1 MSAVVTVRYRVKTTF
16 AKHLASKPLRPRRR
30 WVEDGVQPSSVM
42 RPSADSLN
50 EPAPT
55 ATRLYGV
62 ARWILFSTAA
72 FIVAIAV
79 AVAIPYYRLSKRV
92 DGQLEAGAFQH
103 TFTYFAAPE
112 SVTVGDPVSAQDIA
126 TLKRAAVHS
135 SAPLEIQVSSGA
147 ISSITDLSTH
157 RPVLQTE
164 LAPQPIINMSDAGRV
179 KRLMVKYPDIP
190 TVLVHAVVSVED
202 KRFFEHSGLDL
213 LRIAKASYVDLREHR
228 KEQGASTISMQLA
241 RNLWLDHDKSWK
253 RKVTEALITLHLEQK
268 LSKQQIFEDYCNLVY
283 LGNEGTFS
291 VNGFGEAARVYF
303 NKDIRKLNLTE
314 AATLAGLIQRPS
326 HLNPFHHPER
336 ALERRNLVLS
346 LMYENKYLTKAQLR
360 EAVAAPLGLNPG
372 TSELSEAAYFLD
384 IAGNEAAKDLDELPS
399 GSANVYT
406 TIDPRLQQAAE
417 QAIADGMQL
426 VDKALAARHKTG
438 QPAGNRPQ
446 VALIALDPH
455 TGEVKALCGGRDYAV
470 SQLDRVLSKR
480 PPGSVFKP
488 FVYAAALN
496 TAVAGGNQVLT
507 EASTVDDSPTTFQYE
522 NQTYSPNNFKGD
534 FRGTVTLRQ
543 ALAHSLNV
551 ATVKVGEM
559 VGFDNVAALAR
570 QAGLSDVNATPAI
583 ALGAYQATP
592 LDLARAYTIFA
603 NDGVR
608 VEPAFIAAIHDRNG
622 MELYRHNPETK
633 RVLDPRVAFLMVDM
647 LQEVM
652 RSGTA
657 AGVRSRGF
665 RLPAAGKTGTSH
677 DGWFAGFT
685 SQLLCLVWVGFD
697 DYSELGLEGARSAL
711 PIWTEFM
718 MQAARY
724 KQYGN
729 AKPFAPASGVVNLGV
744 DLATGEVCPG
754 GTMSFFIAGTQPS
767 AQCAPQ
773 EIEVDFTPDGG
784 ATQRQVTVQPVVDRP
799 PAQN

>member
-1 MSAVVTVRYRVKTTF
+1 MCRVRSSFAMRQLADLKSGLQRVPK
-16 AKHLASKPLRPRRR
+16 
-30 WVEDGVQPSSVM
+30 
-42 RPSADSLN
+42 
-50 EPAPT
+50 
-55 ATRLYGV
+55 
-62 ARWILFSTAA
+62 WILVTAAA
-72 FIVAIAV
+72 FIVAIAA
-79 AVAIPYYRLSKRV
+79 AVTVPYYRLSKRV
-92 DGQLEAGAFQH
+92 DRQLAAGAFQH

-112 SVTVGDPVSAQDIA
+112 MVTVGDPVPAADIA
-126 TLKRAAVHS
+126 ALQRAAAHS
-135 SAPLEIQVSSGA
+135 DTPVEIRVANGV
-147 ISSITDLSTH
+147 ISTITDLSTR
-157 RPVLQTE
+157 RPVLQAE
-164 LAPQPIINMSDAGRV
+164 LAPQPMVNMSDAGRV
-179 KRLMVKYPDIP
+179 KRRMVKYPDIP
-190 TVLVHAVVSVED
+190 PVLVHAIVAVED

-253 RKVTEALITLHLEQK
+253 RKVTEAFITLHLEQK

-283 LGNEGTFS
+283 LGNQGTFS
-291 VNGFGEAARVYF
+291 VNGFGEASRLYF
-303 NKDIRKLNLTE
+303 NKDIRKLSLTE

-336 ALERRNLVLS
+336 ALERRNVVLG
-346 LMYENKYLTKAQLR
+346 LMYDNKYLTKAQLR
-360 EAVAAPLGLNPG
+360 EATAAPLGLDPG
-372 TSELSEAAYFLD
+372 TGELSEAAYFLD
-384 IAGNEAAKDLDELPS
+384 IAGNEAAKDLDERPS

-417 QAIADGMQL
+417 QAIADGMRL
-426 VDKALAARHKTG
+426 VDQALAARRKTG
-438 QPAGNRPQ
+438 QASGSRPQ

-455 TGEVKALCGGRDYAV
+455 TGEVKALCGGRDYAA
-470 SQLDRVLSKR
+470 SQLNRVLSKR

-488 FVYAAALN
+488 FVYATALN
-496 TAVAGGNQVLT
+496 TAVVGGSQVLT
-507 EASTVDDSPTTFQYE
+507 EASTVDDSPTTFQFG

-534 FRGTVTLRQ
+534 FRGTVTLRE

-559 VGFDNVAALAR
+559 VGFDNVAELAR
-570 QAGLSDVNATPAI
+570 RAGLSNMNSTPAI

-592 LDLARAYTIFA
+592 LELARAYTVFA
-603 NDGVR
+603 NDGIR
-608 VEPAFIAAIHDRNG
+608 VEPTFIAAINDRNG
-622 MELYRHNPETK
+622 MELYHHSPETK

-729 AKPFAPASGVVNLGV
+729 AKPFAPASGVVNMGV
-744 DLATGEVCPG
+744 DLETGEACPG
-754 GTMSFFIAGTQPS
+754 GTMSFFIAGTQPA

-773 EIEVDFTPDGG
+773 EIEVNFTPDGG

>member
-1 MSAVVTVRYRVKTTF
+1 MCRVRSSFAMRQLADLKSGLQRVPK
-16 AKHLASKPLRPRRR
+16 
-30 WVEDGVQPSSVM
+30 
-42 RPSADSLN
+42 
-50 EPAPT
+50 
-55 ATRLYGV
+55 
-62 ARWILFSTAA
+62 WILVTAA
-72 FIVAIAV
+72 ALIVAIAA
-79 AVAIPYYRLSKRV
+79 AVTVPYYRLSKRV
-92 DGQLEAGAFQH
+92 DRQLAAGAFQH

-112 SVTVGDPVSAQDIA
+112 MVTVGDPVPAADIA
-126 TLKRAAVHS
+126 ALQRAAAHS
-135 SAPLEIQVSSGA
+135 DTPVEIRVANGV
-147 ISSITDLSTH
+147 ISSITDLSTR
-157 RPVLQTE
+157 RPVLQAE
-164 LAPQPIINMSDAGRV
+164 LAPQPMVNMSDAGRV
-179 KRLMVKYPDIP
+179 KRRMVKYPDIP
-190 TVLVHAVVSVED
+190 PVLVHAIVAVED

-253 RKVTEALITLHLEQK
+253 RKVTEAFITLHLEQK

-283 LGNEGTFS
+283 LGNQGTFS
-291 VNGFGEAARVYF
+291 VNGFGEASRVYF
-303 NKDIRKLNLTE
+303 NKDIRKLSLTE

-336 ALERRNLVLS
+336 ALERRNVVLG
-346 LMYENKYLTKAQLR
+346 LMYDNKYLTKAQLR
-360 EAVAAPLGLNPG
+360 EATAAPLGLDPG
-372 TSELSEAAYFLD
+372 TGELSEAAYFLD
-384 IAGNEAAKDLDELPS
+384 IAGNEAAKDLDERPS

-417 QAIADGMQL
+417 QAIADGMRL
-426 VDKALAARHKTG
+426 VDQALAARRKTG
-438 QPAGNRPQ
+438 QASGSRPQ

-455 TGEVKALCGGRDYAV
+455 TGEVKALCGGRDYAA
-470 SQLDRVLSKR
+470 SQLNRVLSKR

-488 FVYAAALN
+488 FVYATALN
-496 TAVAGGNQVLT
+496 TAVVGGSQVLT
-507 EASTVDDSPTTFQYE
+507 EASTVDDSPTTFQFG

-534 FRGTVTLRQ
+534 FRGTVTLRE

-559 VGFDNVAALAR
+559 VGFDNVAELAR
-570 QAGLSDVNATPAI
+570 RAGLSNMNSTPAI

-592 LDLARAYTIFA
+592 LELARAYTVFA
-603 NDGVR
+603 NDGIR
-608 VEPAFIAAIHDRNG
+608 VEPTFIAAINDRNG
-622 MELYRHNPETK
+622 MELYHHSPETK

-729 AKPFAPASGVVNLGV
+729 AKPFAPASGVVNMGV
-744 DLATGEVCPG
+744 DLETGEACPG
-754 GTMSFFIAGTQPS
+754 GTMSFFIAGTQPA

-773 EIEVDFTPDGG
+773 EIEVNFTPDGG

>member
-1 MSAVVTVRYRVKTTF
+1 MKQPRPGGVPGLGGVPKLVLLPAAVLV
-16 AKHLASKPLRPRRR
+16 A
-30 WVEDGVQPSSVM
+30 
-42 RPSADSLN
+42 
-50 EPAPT
+50 
-55 ATRLYGV
+55 AT
-62 ARWILFSTAA
+62 I
-72 FIVAIAV
+72 
-79 AVAIPYYRLSKRV
+79 AVAIPYHRLSKRV
-92 DGQLEAGAFQH
+92 DRQLAAGTFQH
-103 TFTYFAAPE
+103 AFTYFAAPE
-112 SVTVGDPVSAQDIA
+112 IVTVGDPVPAAEIAALKNSAA
-126 TLKRAAVHS
+126 HS
-135 SAPLEIQVSSGA
+135 NPPVEIQVANGA
-147 ISSITDLSTH
+147 ISEIVDLDN
-157 RPVLQTE
+157 RRRVLQAE
-164 LAPQPIINMSDAGRV
+164 LSPQPIVNLSEEGRIR
-179 KRLMVKYPDIP
+179 RLMVKYADIP
-190 TVLVHAVVSVED
+190 PVLVHAIVSAED

-213 LRIAKASYVDLREHR
+213 LRIAKAGYVDLRERR

-241 RNLWLDHDKSWK
+241 RNIWLDRDKSWK

-268 LSKQQIFEDYCNLVY
+268 LTKRQIFEDYCNLVY

-291 VNGFGEAARVYF
+291 VNGFGEASKVYF
-303 NKDIRKLNLTE
+303 NKDLNKLTLTE

-326 HLNPFHHPER
+326 YLNPFHHPDR
-336 ALERRNLVLS
+336 ALERRNVVLS
-346 LMYENKYLTKAQLR
+346 LMYGNKYLTKAQYA
-360 EAVAAPLGLNPG
+360 EAVAAPLGLHSG
-372 TSELSEAAYFLD
+372 TKESSEAAYFLD
-384 IAGNEAAKDLDELPS
+384 IAGNEAAKDLEESPS
-399 GSANVYT
+399 GSANLDTTIYT

-417 QAIADGMQL
+417 QAIADGMRL
-426 VDKALAARHKTG
+426 VDKALAGRGKNR
-438 QPAGNRPQ
+438 PAGESRPQ

-455 TGEVKALCGGRDYAV
+455 TGEVKALCGGRDYAM
-470 SQLDRVLSKR
+470 SQLNRVLSKR

-496 TAVAGGNQVLT
+496 TAVVGGNQVLT
-507 EASTVDDSPTTFQYE
+507 SASTVDDSPTTFQFG

-551 ATVKVGEM
+551 ATVKVGEI
-559 VGFDNVAALAR
+559 VGFANVAALAR
-570 QAGLSDVNATPAI
+570 QAGLSEVDATPAI

-592 LDLARAYTIFA
+592 LELARAYTVFA
-603 NDGVR
+603 NGGVR
-608 VEPAFIAAIHDRNG
+608 VQPIFVTRIDDRNG
-622 MELYRHNPETK
+622 VELYRESPETK

-657 AGVRSRGF
+657 AGVRARGF

-729 AKPFAPASGVVNLGV
+729 AKPFAPPSGLVNVGV
-744 DLATGEVCPG
+744 DLASGQACPG
-754 GTMSFFIAGTQPS
+754 GTMSYFIAGTEPTS
-767 AQCAPQ
+767 ECAPQ
-773 EIEVDFTPDGG
+773 EIEVNFTPDGG
-784 ATQRQVTVQPVVDRP
+784 AVQRQVTIQPVVDRP

>member
-1 MSAVVTVRYRVKTTF
+1 MQQSAEHPVEQAPKQ
-16 AKHLASKPLRPRRR
+16 LRFYGIRK
-30 WVEDGVQPSSVM
+30 WV
-42 RPSADSLN
+42 
-50 EPAPT
+50 
-55 ATRLYGV
+55 
-62 ARWILFSTAA
+62 LFSTLALIAA
-72 FIVAIAV
+72 LIA
-79 AVAIPYYRLSKRV
+79 AVAIPYCTLSKRV
-92 DGQLEAGAFQH
+92 DRQLAMGAFQH

-112 SVTVGDPVSAQDIA
+112 IVTVGDPVPSGEVAV
-126 TLKRAAVHS
+126 LKRSALHS
-135 SAPLEIQVSSGA
+135 NPPVEIQVSNDA
-147 ISSITDLSTH
+147 ISAIVDLSNH
-157 RPVLQTE
+157 RHISQTE
-164 LAPQPIINMSDAGRV
+164 LTPEPIVNMSDEGRV

-190 TVLVHAVVSVED
+190 PVLVNAIVSVED
-202 KRFFEHSGLDL
+202 KRFFEHSGLDF

-253 RKVTEALITLHLEQK
+253 RKATEAFITMHLEHK
-268 LSKQQIFEDYCNLVY
+268 LTKQQIFEDYCNLVY
-283 LGNEGTFS
+283 LGNEGSFS
-291 VNGFGEAARVYF
+291 VNGFGEASRVYF

-326 HLNPFHHPER
+326 HLNPFHHPDR
-336 ALERRNLVLS
+336 ALERRNVVLG
-346 LMYENKYLTKAQLR
+346 LMYGNKYLTKAQYSD
-360 EAVAAPLGLNPG
+360 AIAAPLGLHPATG
-372 TSELSEAAYFLD
+372 ELSEAAYFLD
-384 IAGNEAAKDLDELPS
+384 IAGNEAAKDLDERPS

-406 TIDPRLQQAAE
+406 TIDPRLQAAAE
-417 QAIADGMQL
+417 QAIADGMRL
-426 VDKALAARHKTG
+426 VDKALASRRKSA
-438 QPAGNRPQ
+438 QPSGNRPQ

-470 SQLDRVLSKR
+470 SQLNRVLSKR

-488 FVYAAALN
+488 FVYATALN
-496 TAVAGGNQVLT
+496 TAVVGGNEVLT
-507 EASTVDDSPTTFQYE
+507 EASTVDDSPTTFEFE
-522 NQTYSPNNFKGD
+522 NQTYSPNNFKSD
-534 FRGTVTLRQ
+534 FRGTVTLRE

-570 QAGLSDVNATPAI
+570 RAGLNDDIKATPAI

-592 LDLARAYTIFA
+592 LELARAYTVFA
-603 NDGVR
+603 NEGVR
-608 VEPAFIAAIHDRNG
+608 VQPTFISEISDRNG
-622 MELYRHNPETK
+622 AELYRHSPETK

-657 AGVRSRGF
+657 AGVRARGF

-685 SQLLCLVWVGFD
+685 SQVLCLVWVGFD

-724 KQYGN
+724 RQYGN
-729 AKPFAPASGVVNLGV
+729 AKPFAPPFGVVNVGIDMV
-744 DLATGEVCPG
+744 SGQACPG
-754 GTMSFFIAGTQPS
+754 GAMSYFVAGTQPAS
-767 AQCAPQ
+767 ECAPQ
-773 EIEVDFTPDGG
+773 EIEVNFTPDGG
-784 ATQRQVTVQPVVDRP
+784 AVQRQVTVQPVVDRP

>member
-1 MSAVVTVRYRVKTTF
+1 MR
-16 AKHLASKPLRPRRR
+16 LAADLKSRLN
-30 WVEDGVQPSSVM
+30 GVP
-42 RPSADSLN
+42 
-50 EPAPT
+50 
-55 ATRLYGV
+55 
-62 ARWILFSTAA
+62 RWILVSAA
-72 FIVAIAV
+72 AVVVTIAIAF
-79 AVAIPYYRLSKRV
+79 AIPYYRLSKRV
-92 DGQLEAGAFQH
+92 DRQLAAGAFQH

-112 SVTVGDPVSAQDIA
+112 IVTVGDPVSAADVA
-126 TLKRAAVHS
+126 ALNRAAAHAT
-135 SAPLEIQVSSGA
+135 APVEIQVSNGA

-164 LAPQPIINMSDAGRV
+164 LPPQPIINMSDAGRV
-179 KRLMVKYPDIP
+179 KRLLVRYPDIP
-190 TVLVHAVVSVED
+190 PVLVHAVLSVED

-213 LRIAKASYVDLREHR
+213 LRIAKASYVDLRQHR

-283 LGNEGTFS
+283 LGNQGTFS
-291 VNGFGEAARVYF
+291 VNGFGEASRVYF

-326 HLNPFHHPER
+326 YLNPFHHPER
-336 ALERRNLVLS
+336 ALDRRNVVLG
-346 LMYENKYLTKAQLR
+346 LMYDNKYLTKAQLQ
-360 EAVAAPLGLNPG
+360 EATAAPLGLHAG
-372 TSELSEAAYFLD
+372 TSDLSEAAYFLD
-384 IAGNEAAKDLDELPS
+384 IAGNEAARDLDERPS

-426 VDKALAARHKTG
+426 VDKALATRHKAD
-438 QPAGNRPQ
+438 QAIGNRPQ

-455 TGEVKALCGGRDYAV
+455 TGEVKAVCGGRDYAV
-470 SQLDRVLSKR
+470 SQLNRVLSKR

-488 FVYAAALN
+488 VVYAAALN
-496 TAVAGGNQVLT
+496 TAVVGGNQVLT
-507 EASTVDDSPTTFQYE
+507 EASTVDDSPTTFQFA
-522 NQTYSPNNFKGD
+522 NQTYSPNNYKGD
-534 FRGTVTLRQ
+534 FRGTVTLRE

-559 VGFDNVAALAR
+559 VGFNNVAVLAR
-570 QAGLSDVNATPAI
+570 QAGLSDVNATPAM

-592 LDLARAYTIFA
+592 VELARAYTVFA
-603 NDGVR
+603 NNGIR
-608 VEPAFIAAIHDRNG
+608 VEPAFVAAINDRNG
-622 MELYRHNPETK
+622 VELYHHSPETK
-633 RVLDPRVAFLMVDM
+633 RVLDSRVAFLMVDM

-729 AKPFAPASGVVNLGV
+729 AKPFAPASGVVNMGV
-744 DLATGEVCPG
+744 DLETGEACPG
-754 GTMSFFIAGTQPS
+754 GTMSFFIAGTQPET
-767 AQCAPQ
+767 QCAPQ
-773 EIEVDFTPDGG
+773 EIEVNFTPDGG

-799 PAQN
+799 PIQN

>member
-1 MSAVVTVRYRVKTTF
+1 MQPPAESSREHAPK
-16 AKHLASKPLRPRRR
+16 
-30 WVEDGVQPSSVM
+30 QPSFHFI
-42 RPSADSLN
+42 PKLHDI
-50 EPAPT
+50 PK
-55 ATRLYGV
+55 
-62 ARWILFSTAA
+62 WILLPAA
-72 FIVAIAV
+72 GLVATMLAV
-79 AVAIPYYRLSKRV
+79 TIPYYRLSKRV
-92 DGQLEAGAFQH
+92 DRQLAAGAFQH

-112 SVTVGDPVSAQDIA
+112 IVSVGDPVPAAEITA
-126 TLKRAAVHS
+126 LKRSAAHS
-135 SAPLEIQVSSGA
+135 STPVEIQVANGA
-147 ISSITDLSTH
+147 ISEIVDLGNH
-157 RPVLQTE
+157 RRILEAE
-164 LAPQPIINMSDAGRV
+164 LPSQPIVNMSDEGRI
-179 KRLMVKYPDIP
+179 KRLMVKYADIP
-190 TVLVHAVVSVED
+190 PVLVQAIVSAED

-213 LRIAKASYVDLREHR
+213 PRIAKAGYVDLKERR

-241 RNLWLDHDKSWK
+241 RNLWLDRDKSWK
-253 RKVTEALITLHLEQK
+253 RKVTEAFITLHLEHK
-268 LSKQQIFEDYCNLVY
+268 LTKRQIFEEYCNLVY

-291 VNGFGEAARVYF
+291 VNGFGEASRVYF
-303 NKDIRKLNLTE
+303 NKDIRKLNLAE

-326 HLNPFHHPER
+326 YLNPFRHPDR
-336 ALERRNLVLS
+336 ALERRNKVLS
-346 LMYENKYLTKAQLR
+346 LMYGNKYLTKPQYM
-360 EAVAAPLGLNPG
+360 EAVAAPLGLYSG
-372 TSELSEAAYFLD
+372 TSQSSEAAYFLD
-384 IAGNEAAKDLDELPS
+384 IAGNEAAKDLDESPS
-399 GSANVYT
+399 GSANLDTTIYT

-417 QAIADGMQL
+417 QAIADGMRL
-426 VDKALAARHKTG
+426 VDKALDGRRKKG
-438 QPAGNRPQ
+438 QASEPRPQ

-455 TGEVKALCGGRDYAV
+455 TGEVKALCGGRDYAL
-470 SQLDRVLSKR
+470 SQLNRVLSKR

-496 TAVAGGNQVLT
+496 TAVVGGNQVLT
-507 EASTVDDSPTTFQYE
+507 AASTVDDSPTTFQFG

-559 VGFDNVAALAR
+559 VGFANVAALAR
-570 QAGLSDVNATPAI
+570 QAGLSEVNATPAI

-608 VEPAFIAAIHDRNG
+608 VQPIFITRINDRNG
-622 MELYRHNPETK
+622 VELYHESPETK
-633 RVLDPRVAFLMVDM
+633 RVLDRRVAFLMVDM

-657 AGVRSRGF
+657 AGVRARGF

-729 AKPFAPASGVVNLGV
+729 AKPFAPPSGLVNVGV
-744 DLATGEVCPG
+744 DLESGEVCPG
-754 GTMSFFIAGTQPS
+754 GAMSYFIAGTEPTS
-767 AQCAPQ
+767 ECAPQ
-773 EIEVDFTPDGG
+773 EIEVEFTPDGG
-784 ATQRQVTVQPVVDRP
+784 AVQRQVTIQPVVDRP
-799 PAQN
+799 PDRY